1 MSRSSI
7 PSSMFGLILVLL
19 VISCSTDYFLFSFG
33 FTVVTTTNTP
43 STSSLNA
50 GPQWFFPPAA
60 GDQPVEDVV
69 DVRIERPTSNSRRII
84 GDISIPGVA
93 VNDVWSILTDYDR
106 LALHVPNLKESRVVQ
121 EDKNNSPGDGAYQ
134 CQLYQVGAQ
143 KIIGFDFS
151 ASVTMEM
158 TEQILLNQNHMIYF
172 KCVDSMFFN
181 AFDGSWTV
189 RQQRD
194 GVVCSYD
201 VLVKPKG
208 PVPVT
213 ALEWQIKAEVPNN
226 LRAVKKAALVVAQ
239 ANTKGKEVV
248 GTSPSLEPTPSIP
261 TRNVVVTAAR
271 MAMGT
276 KRVRQQI
283 SAAMEDW
290 ETQSE
295 TMGKYL

>member
-1 MSRSSI
+1 
-7 PSSMFGLILVLL
+7 MFGLILVLL
-19 VISCSTDYFLFSFG
+19 VISCSTDYFLFSCG

-50 GPQWFFPPAA
+50 GPQWFFPADSR
-60 GDQPVEDVV
+60 DQHVEDAV

-106 LALHVPNLKESRVVQ
+106 LAIHVPNLKESRVVQ

-172 KCVDSMFFN
+172 KCVDSLFFR

-189 RQQRD
+189 RQQGD

-201 VLVKPKG
+201 VLVKPRDRSR
-208 PVPVT
+208 
-213 ALEWQIKAEVPNN
+213 WQPWN
-226 LRAVKKAALVVAQ
+226 
-239 ANTKGKEVV
+239 GK
-248 GTSPSLEPTPSIP
+248 
-261 TRNVVVTAAR
+261 
-271 MAMGT
+271 
-276 KRVRQQI
+276 
-283 SAAMEDW
+283 
-290 ETQSE
+290 
-295 TMGKYL
+295 